1 MPTPDRTTIRAA
13 LDQLVVNLRANLVAS
28 PPTTTNPFLAVHVGA
43 PGATDHPRPFL
54 SIDLTGAKRI
64 ATVGG
69 DRIMEVEIAARIVTD
84 VTSADPFGMI
94 LDHVGATDDYLDS
107 LIGTGILD
115 GAEGFDDRAW
125 TFDDA
130 TIRSGPRTLSA
141 MANQTLIVK
150 IQRNQNQT
158 PA

>member
-28 PPTTTNPFLAVHVGA
+28 PPTTTKPFLAVHVGS

-54 SIDLTGAKRI
+54 AINLTGARAI
-64 ATVGG
+64 ATTDG
-69 DRIMEVEIAARIVTD
+69 DRIMDVEITMRIVTD
-84 VTSADPFGMI
+84 VTSADPFGTV

-107 LIGTGILD
+107 LIGTGIID

-130 TIRSGPRTLSA
+130 KTRSGPRTLSA
-141 MANQTLIVK
+141 SAKQTVIVK